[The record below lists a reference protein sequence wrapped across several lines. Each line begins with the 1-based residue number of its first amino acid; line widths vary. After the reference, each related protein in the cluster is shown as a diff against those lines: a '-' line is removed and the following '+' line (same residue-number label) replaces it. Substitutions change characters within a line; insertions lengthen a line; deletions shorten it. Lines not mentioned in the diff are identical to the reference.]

1 MRRTTGFSLVEL
13 LVAAAILGT
22 LLAALGAFFVVNQ
35 RVGNEQI
42 TAAKLNT
49 DLRLA
54 FLRMSDV
61 ASQAQYIYP
70 AGQTLTL
77 EGGSRFTTT
86 LTTGANTLA
95 VLVPRDTAYCEAAT
109 SGYCG
114 FAYTFEDS
122 ASYADILGAGDGTTG
137 AALVEYRFENL
148 AWAGNALPAKTWTD
162 TAAKRSPLVNSVDV
176 AASSLTDVNTIA
188 FADYSNYDTAVSFPA
203 SGATSADLAT
213 FASDEEALIKS
224 VTSTLKLRYTFRGK
238 EIANERENVM
248 FARAI
253 PRAGQP

>member
-1 MRRTTGFSLVEL
+1 MKRSEGFSLVEL

-70 AGQTLTL
+70 AGQDLTL
-77 EGGSRFTTT
+77 DGPTFDTT

-95 VLVPRDTAYCEAAT
+95 ILVPRDTAYCEAAT

-122 ASYADILGAGDGTTG
+122 ANHADILGMGDGMTG
-137 AALVEYRFENL
+137 SALVEYRFEDLSWTENM
-148 AWAGNALPAKTWTD
+148 LPSKTWMD
-162 TAAKRSPLVNSVDV
+162 DDASRSPLANSVDV
-176 AASSLTDVNTIA
+176 AASSLTDVGTVA
-188 FADYSNYDTAVSFPA
+188 FADYSNYDTNAFDFP
-203 SGATSADLAT
+203 TTETVHAT
-213 FASDEEALIKS
+213 FASDEKALIKS

-238 EIANERENVM
+238 EIATQGENVM
-248 FARAI
+248 FARAV

>member
-1 MRRTTGFSLVEL
+1 MKRAAGFSLVEL
-13 LVAAAILGT
+13 LVAAAILGI

-70 AGQTLTL
+70 AGQALTL
-77 EGGSRFTTT
+77 KGTGTPSFTTT
-86 LTTGANTLA
+86 LTTGPDAL
-95 VLVPRDTAYCEAAT
+95 VILVPSNTSYCPTTT
-109 SGYCG
+109 SSYCG
-114 FAYTFEDS
+114 FAYTFEDN
-122 ASYADILGAGDGTTG
+122 ATYADILSTGAGTTG
-137 AALVEYRFENL
+137 SALVEYRFEDL
-148 AWAGNALPAKTWTD
+148 SWANNVRPAKTWAD
-162 TAAKRSPLVNSVDV
+162 TAATRSPLANSVDT
-176 AASSLTDVNTIA
+176 AASSLANLNTVG
-188 FADYSNYDTAVSFPA
+188 FADYSNDETAFAFPKDDT
-203 SGATSADLAT
+203 DLTT
-213 FASDEEALIKS
+213 FASNEKALIKS

-238 EIANERENVM
+238 EIATQRENVI